1 MSSRKPRPRSARRG
15 RPKLEGRRLT
25 TIPSWYRH
33 PGIPLRLDAADED
46 TLRRLLIK
54 GLRRG
59 IPGRPVP
66 GQDELTA
73 AWANQLIAFLEQSG
87 LGMPGVIDIASRA
100 QIVTAAE
107 ILAGS
112 PTRKK
117 MEADTRY
124 VLSNRRQSQEVI
136 LRQID
141 AFIAALV
148 IENNIVADEKNS
160 AWYRVGHGRYMSPNI
175 KIAMDLLRR
184 VQRLI
189 QACRRARLEKP
200 DGELFCLGGCGR
212 RVPAG
217 VAFCPASARRSG
229 RGSTDLG
236 TCYEKFH
243 KQLRRWRAAARRA
256 GKGTSGSLIL

>member
-1 MSSRKPRPRSARRG
+1 
-15 RPKLEGRRLT
+15 
-25 TIPSWYRH
+25 
-33 PGIPLRLDAADED
+33 
-46 TLRRLLIK
+46 
-54 GLRRG
+54 
-59 IPGRPVP
+59 
-66 GQDELTA
+66 
-73 AWANQLIAFLEQSG
+73 
-87 LGMPGVIDIASRA
+87 MPGVIDIASRA
-100 QIVTAAE
+100 STVTAAE

-112 PTRKK
+112 PAREK
-117 MEADTRY
+117 MEADIRY
-124 VLSNRRQSQEVI
+124 VVSNRRQSQEAI
-136 LRQID
+136 LHQID
-141 AFIAALV
+141 AFITSLV
-148 IENNIVADEKNS
+148 VENNIVADERKS

-189 QACRRARLEKP
+189 LASRRARLEKP
-200 DGELFCLGGCGR
+200 EGELFCLGGCGR

-256 GKGTSGSLIL
+256 EKGSSGALIL